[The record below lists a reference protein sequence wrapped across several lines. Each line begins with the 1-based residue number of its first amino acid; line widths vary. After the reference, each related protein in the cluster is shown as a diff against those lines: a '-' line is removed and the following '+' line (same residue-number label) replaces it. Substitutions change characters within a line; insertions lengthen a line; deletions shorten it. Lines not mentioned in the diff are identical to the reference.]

1 MSGPTGTP
9 WPRARNGHRN
19 HSNKQT
25 ASPARSP
32 ASMRR
37 SARSVVYPVAR
48 NEPDTS
54 TITPVGSARPS
65 HTKLPANSPSS
76 ATSIV
81 TEHSPSIDR
90 NDTIPSGVCAAIVS
104 ESEGAVGRLP
114 TKLVPPMPT
123 VVASVP
129 PAVHTTAIPPGAGA
143 KTPEMR
149 FAIVVT
155 SAMSEPT
162 TIRVVRMAPPGCA
175 RPYHACSCQTGP
187 KGVRR
192 GAVSIGRM
200 LDRDLAEEDLRAA
213 RARGGSFAE
222 LFVEERAG
230 ISVRLDDGKIEE
242 LTTGVDRGAGV
253 RVGLGTSFGYAYS
266 NRLDRAALLD
276 AATAAAAALKE
287 AVPGDVADLRSLEP
301 PVVHEALV
309 GA

>member
-1 MSGPTGTP
+1 MSGPTGNP

-149 FAIVVT
+149 FAIVVST
-155 SAMSEPT
+155 SMSPESWKLTSPAERLWVAAPVGEVGDAPVGPVTAGPVTPPVDPVVAVGPGGNADEGDTIEGPSSALHEATNTVSVIEP
-162 TIRVVRMAPPGCA
+162 IRIRVRMAPPGCP
-175 RPYHACSCQTGP
+175 RP
-187 KGVRR
+187 
-192 GAVSIGRM
+192 
-200 LDRDLAEEDLRAA
+200 
-213 RARGGSFAE
+213 
-222 LFVEERAG
+222 
-230 ISVRLDDGKIEE
+230 
-242 LTTGVDRGAGV
+242 
-253 RVGLGTSFGYAYS
+253 
-266 NRLDRAALLD
+266 
-276 AATAAAAALKE
+276 
-287 AVPGDVADLRSLEP
+287 
-301 PVVHEALV
+301 
-309 GA
+309 